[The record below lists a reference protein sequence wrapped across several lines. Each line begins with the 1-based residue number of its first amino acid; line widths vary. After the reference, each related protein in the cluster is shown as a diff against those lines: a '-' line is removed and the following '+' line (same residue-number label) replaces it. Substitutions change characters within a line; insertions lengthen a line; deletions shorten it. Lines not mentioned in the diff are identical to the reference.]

1 VTDDGSSDGPSD
13 AAVVEA
19 AAEAAE
25 GLVRSRYAQSAV
37 REFDVTVT
45 FEDGRLDVDVYLD
58 APDEPD
64 PTVVANEAVE
74 AAEAA
79 VDDLFE
85 AA

>member
-1 VTDDGSSDGPSD
+1 VTDASTDGPSD

-25 GLVRSRYAQSAV
+25 GLVRSRYAQSEI
-37 REFDVTVT
+37 RDLDVTVT
-45 FEDGRLDVDVYLD
+45 FEDGRLTVDVYLD
-58 APDEPD
+58 APDDPD
-64 PTVVANEAVE
+64 PAVVANEVVE

-85 AA
+85 DA

>member
-1 VTDDGSSDGPSD
+1 MTDDGSSDDPSN

-25 GLVRSRYAQSAV
+25 GLVRARYAQSAV

-64 PTVVANEAVE
+64 PAVVANEAVE

>member
-25 GLVRSRYAQSAV
+25 GLVRSRYANSEI
-37 REFDVTVT
+37 RELDVTVS

-58 APDEPD
+58 APDD
-64 PTVVANEAVE
+64 PAPVVVANDAVG
-74 AAEAA
+74 AAESA
-79 VDDLFE
+79 VDALFE
-85 AA
+85 DG